1 MKIPSISKN
10 EYSLD
15 FLKVFAG
22 SHFLL
27 ILAIHMALTNGVLYG
42 QGGQSSNAPP
52 KAKDPQ
58 TAAGPA
64 EAANYET
71 KVAAAREQAI
81 LLHRVYSA
89 TLDVLHHRYFRRD
102 GSVLPARAMEDVFEE
117 MVSTSGTYANW
128 ISVNTKAMNIDHE
141 PSTDFEKKAAAEIS
155 AGKEAYELAGKAVY
169 RRAAAI
175 PLRSSCV
182 GCHTKMFSTA
192 PTSPRFAALVI
203 TIHLDL
209 DKK

>member
-1 MKIPSISKN
+1 MKSPSISNN
-10 EYSLD
+10 EQSLG
-15 FLKVFAG
+15 FFRVFAS

-27 ILAIHMALTNGVLYG
+27 MVAICMALANGVLHG
-42 QGGQSSNAPP
+42 QDGQSSNVPP

-117 MVSTSGTYANW
+117 MVSSSGTYANW

-141 PSTDFEKKAAAEIS
+141 PSTDFEKKAAEEIS
-155 AGKEAYELAGKAVY
+155 TGKEAYELAGKAVY
-169 RRAAAI
+169 RRATAI

-182 GCHTKMFSTA
+182 GCHTKMFSTG

>member
-10 EYSLD
+10 EQSLG
-15 FLKVFAG
+15 FFKVFAG
-22 SHFLL
+22 SHSLL
-27 ILAIHMALTNGVLYG
+27 MAGICMALANGVLFG
-42 QGGQSSNAPP
+42 QGGQASNEPTR
-52 KAKDPQ
+52 AKEQ
-58 TAAGPA
+58 KTIPA
-64 EAANYET
+64 LPVAKLDA

-89 TLDVLHHRYFRRD
+89 TLDVMHHRYFRRD

-117 MVSTSGTYANW
+117 MVSVTGTYANW

-155 AGKEAYELAGKAVY
+155 AGKEAYEIAGKAVY

-182 GCHTKMFSTA
+182 GCHTKMFSTG

-203 TIHLDL
+203 TIHLDQ

>member
-1 MKIPSISKN
+1 MKIPSISN
-10 EYSLD
+10 NGQSLG
-15 FLKVFAG
+15 FFRVFAG
-22 SHFLL
+22 SHSLL
-27 ILAIHMALTNGVLYG
+27 MVAIFMALANGFLYG
-42 QGGQSSNAPP
+42 QDGQSSNAPP

-58 TAAGPA
+58 SAAGPSA
-64 EAANYET
+64 AKYEA

-89 TLDVLHHRYFRRD
+89 TLDVMHHRYFRRD

-141 PSTDFEKKAAAEIS
+141 PSTEFEKRAAAEIS

-169 RRAAAI
+169 RRASAI

-182 GCHTKMFSTA
+182 GCHTKMFSTG
-192 PTSPRFAALVI
+192 PTSARFAGLVI
-203 TIHLDL
+203 TIHLDF